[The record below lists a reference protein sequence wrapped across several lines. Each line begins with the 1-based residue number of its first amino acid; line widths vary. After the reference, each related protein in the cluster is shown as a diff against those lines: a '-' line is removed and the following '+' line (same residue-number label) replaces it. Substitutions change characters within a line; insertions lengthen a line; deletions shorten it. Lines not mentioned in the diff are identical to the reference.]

1 MTNEQKAV
9 KLEEMAANR
18 EADSRGLHDLA
29 EKLGL
34 TELQKQKTATIAMA
48 DADAALLAG
57 AEALE
62 RYEEAKGALRQ
73 IASGQSW
80 NPQRDAEEALA
91 RLEGK

>member
-1 MTNEQKAV
+1 MADHAKR
-9 KLEEMAANR
+9 LRHMAA
-18 EADSRGLHDLA
+18 GW
-29 EKLGL
+29 
-34 TELQKQKTATIAMA
+34 LQTA
-48 DADAALLAG
+48 DATQKYSLAREKETDIAHYRAQAAALLAG

-62 RYEEAKGALRQ
+62 RYEEAKGTLRQ

>member
-1 MTNEQKAV
+1 MSECARR
-9 KLEEMAANR
+9 LREMV
-18 EADSRGLHDLA
+18 DDLSCFGLDA
-29 EKLGL
+29 EG
-34 TELQKQKTATIAMA
+34 A
-48 DADAALLAG
+48 AALIAG

-80 NPQRDAEEALA
+80 NPQRDAEGALA